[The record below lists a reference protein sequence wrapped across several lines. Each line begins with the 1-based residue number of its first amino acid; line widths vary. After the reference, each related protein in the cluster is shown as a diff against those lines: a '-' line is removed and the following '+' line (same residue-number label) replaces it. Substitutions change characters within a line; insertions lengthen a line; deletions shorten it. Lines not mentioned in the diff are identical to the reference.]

1 MKTSQM
7 KYDVVGLGT
16 VVVDHLVLLSH
27 HPVQDAKTNIISDA
41 FQIGGPVPT
50 AQVLLSR
57 LGKRCAFIGSWG
69 DDQYGPLIAEDLAAE
84 NLDLSGCR
92 PLPGTRSGYAQVWI
106 DESASTR
113 TIACYRPE
121 HWLQP
126 ADLDESILTQARAV
140 HLDGWPQTTCLHAAQ
155 IAQRAGAKVCLD
167 AGSLKPGMEELI
179 PYLNVMN
186 CPRRFISEYLDT
198 DDIHAA
204 GQELLQQGPELVTI
218 TDGVNGAWL
227 FTDSVRLHCE
237 ALPVLSL
244 DTTGAGDIFSG
255 ALLYGILED
264 WPVER
269 TLKFAC
275 VTAALKCE
283 RLGNRDALPTLAEIE
298 AVLQIKELHLSRW
311 D

>member
-1 MKTSQM
+1 MN
-7 KYDVVGLGT
+7 YDVVGLGT

-41 FQIGGPVPT
+41 YQIGGPVPT
-50 AQVLLSR
+50 AQVMLSR
-57 LGKRCAFIGSWG
+57 LGKQCAFLGSWG
-69 DDQYGPLIAEDLAAE
+69 DDQYGPLIAEELAAE
-84 NLDLSGCR
+84 NLDLTGSR
-92 PLPGTRSGYAQVWI
+92 QLPGTRSGYAQVWI
-106 DESASTR
+106 DESAGTR

-126 ADLDESILTQARAV
+126 ADLDESRLTQACAV
-140 HLDGWPQTTCLHAAQ
+140 HLDGWPQATCLHAAQ
-155 IAQRAGAKVCLD
+155 IAQQAGVKVCLD

-186 CPRRFISEYLDT
+186 CPRRFITEYLDT
-198 DDIHAA
+198 DDIQTA
-204 GQELLQQGPELVTI
+204 GAELLKQGPDLVTI

-227 FTDSVRLHCE
+227 FTESNRLHCE

-244 DTTGAGDIFSG
+244 DTTGAGDVFSG

-275 VTAALKCE
+275 ITAALKCE
-283 RLGNRDALPTLAEIE
+283 RLGNRAALPTLAEIE
-298 AVLQIKELHLSRW
+298 AVLQTKELRLSRW

>member
-1 MKTSQM
+1 M

-16 VVVDHLVLLSH
+16 VVVDHLVRLSH
-27 HPVQDAKTNIISDA
+27 HPVQDAKTNIIGDA
-41 FQIGGPVPT
+41 YQIGGPVPT
-50 AQVLLSR
+50 AQVMLSR
-57 LGKRCAFIGSWG
+57 LGKKCALLGSWG
-69 DDQYGPLIAEDLAAE
+69 DDQYGSLIAEVLTAE
-84 NLDLSGCR
+84 NLDLSGSR
-92 PLPGTRSGYAQVWI
+92 LLPGTRSGYSQIWI
-106 DESASTR
+106 DESACTR

-121 HWLQP
+121 LCLQP
-126 ADLDESILTQARAV
+126 ADLDESILTQAHAV

-155 IAQRAGAKVCLD
+155 IAQHAGVKVCLD

-186 CPRRFISEYLDT
+186 CPRRFITEYLNT
-198 DDIHAA
+198 DDVLAA
-204 GQELLQQGPELVTI
+204 GSELLQQGPDLVTI

-227 FTDSVRLHCE
+227 FTESVRLHCE

-244 DTTGAGDIFSG
+244 DTTGAGDVFSG

-275 VTAALKCE
+275 ITAALKCE

-298 AVLQIKELHLSRW
+298 AVLQTKELRLSRW

>member
-1 MKTSQM
+1 M

-41 FQIGGPVPT
+41 YQIGGPVPT

-57 LGKRCAFIGSWG
+57 LGKQCAFIGSWG
-69 DDQYGPLIAEDLAAE
+69 DDQYGPLIAEELAGE
-84 NLDLSGCR
+84 HLDLSGSHQ
-92 PLPGTRSGYAQVWI
+92 LPGTRSGYAQVWI

-121 HWLQP
+121 RWLQP
-126 ADLDESILTQARAV
+126 ADLDESILTQARVV
-140 HLDGWPQTTCLHAAQ
+140 HLDGWPQETCLHAAQ
-155 IAQRAGAKVCLD
+155 IAQQAGAIVSLD
-167 AGSLKPGMEELI
+167 AGSLKPGMDVLI

-186 CPRRFISEYLDT
+186 CPRRFISEYLNT
-198 DDIHAA
+198 DDILAA
-204 GQELLQQGPELVTI
+204 GPALLQQGPELVTI

-227 FTDSVRLHCE
+227 FTESVHLHCE

-244 DTTGAGDIFSG
+244 DTTGAGDLFSG
-255 ALLYGILED
+255 ALLYGILEG
-264 WPVER
+264 WPVEQ

-283 RLGNRDALPTLAEIE
+283 RLGNREALPTLAEIK
-298 AVLQIKELHLSRW
+298 AVLQTKELRLSRL

>member
-1 MKTSQM
+1 MNF
-7 KYDVVGLGT
+7 DVVGLGT

-27 HPVQDAKTNIISDA
+27 HPAQDAKTNIISDA
-41 FQIGGPVPT
+41 YQIGGPVPT

-57 LGKRCAFIGSWG
+57 LGKQCAFIGSWG
-69 DDQYGPLIAEDLAAE
+69 DDQYGPLIAEELAAE
-84 NLDLSGCR
+84 NLDLSGSR
-92 PLPGTRSGYAQVWI
+92 QLPGTRSGYAQVWI

-126 ADLDESILTQARAV
+126 VDLDESILQQARAV
-140 HLDGWPQTTCLHAAQ
+140 HLDGWPQATCLRAAQ
-155 IAQRAGAKVCLD
+155 VAQQSGAKVCLD

-186 CPRRFISEYLDT
+186 CPRRFITEYLDT

-227 FTDSVRLHCE
+227 FTESTRLHCA

-244 DTTGAGDIFSG
+244 DTTGAGDVFSG

-269 TLKFAC
+269 TLKFASI
-275 VTAALKCE
+275 TAALKCE
-283 RLGNRDALPTLAEIE
+283 RLGNRDALPTLAEIN
-298 AVLQIKELHLSRW
+298 AVLQTKELRLSRW

>member
-1 MKTSQM
+1 M

-57 LGKRCAFIGSWG
+57 LGKQCAFIGSWG

-84 NLDLSGCR
+84 NLDLSGSR
-92 PLPGTRSGYAQVWI
+92 ALPGTRSGYAQVWI

-121 HWLQP
+121 HWLQS

-140 HLDGWPQTTCLHAAQ
+140 HLDGWPQTTCLYAAQ
-155 IAQRAGAKVCLD
+155 IAQQAGAKVCLD

-218 TDGVNGAWL
+218 TDGANGAWL

-237 ALPVLSL
+237 SLPVLSL

-269 TLKFAC
+269 TLKFASI
-275 VTAALKCE
+275 TAALKCE

-298 AVLQIKELHLSRW
+298 AVLQTKELHLSRW

>member
-84 NLDLSGCR
+84 NLDLSGSR

-140 HLDGWPQTTCLHAAQ
+140 HLDGWPQATCLHAAQ
-155 IAQRAGAKVCLD
+155 IARQAGAKVCLD

-227 FTDSVRLHCE
+227 FTDSDRLHCD

-298 AVLQIKELHLSRW
+298 AVLQSKELRLSRW